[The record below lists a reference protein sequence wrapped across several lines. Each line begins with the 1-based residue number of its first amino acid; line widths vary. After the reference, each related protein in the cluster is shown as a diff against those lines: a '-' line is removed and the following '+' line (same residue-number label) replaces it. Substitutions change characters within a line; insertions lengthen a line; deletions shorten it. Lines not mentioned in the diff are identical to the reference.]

1 MDEPW
6 KAEIKNQWLE
16 KNTPDSA
23 PAQTTEKKSSGFLPW
38 LANIVN
44 PWLSNSP
51 PPQQKVPSADEG
63 GSQFDRVF
71 NRLIQAESGGKH
83 MGEGGS
89 LTTSPVGAQ
98 GITQLMPK
106 TAANPGYG
114 IDPVKDQSEAEYLRV
129 GKQYFKAMLTN
140 FDGDYEKAL
149 AAYNAG
155 SRNVRTAITKA
166 TKAGDA
172 SKWREYLPKK
182 EETNPYIDRIMKGK

>member
-1 MDEPW
+1 MSEPW
-6 KAEIKNQWLE
+6 SIPVENSWTAAVKEE
-16 KNTPDSA
+16 TP
-23 PAQTTEKKSSGFLPW
+23 TEQKKGVLPW
-38 LANIVN
+38 LAEIA
-44 PWLSNSP
+44 NSWFP
-51 PPQQKVPSADEG
+51 SGQKPVAKLPSADPPKTT
-63 GSQFDRVF
+63 QDRFETVF
-71 NRLIQAESGGKH
+71 SRLIQAESRGKH
-83 MGEGGS
+83 TAASGG

-106 TAANPGYG
+106 TAANPGFG
-114 IDPVKDQSEAEYLRV
+114 IEPVNDQSEAEYLRV
-129 GKQYFKAMLTN
+129 GRSYLQAMLKS

-182 EETNPYIDRIMKGK
+182 QETNPYIDKIMKGL